1 MSHWQVLRRLLAFVR
16 PYAAVMALSTF
27 ARTVKLLMQTALIA
41 FAVAG
46 VSRYV
51 ADPGSTAMGYIVI
64 GLLGYS
70 LLLGVSSYVSTYT
83 EHYVAFHI
91 LATLRNM
98 FYDRMEPL
106 APAGTASLRSGDAVS
121 RVVNDCERVEPFFA
135 HTISP
140 AITALLVPA
149 ILFVFL
155 GQHYG
160 AEYVW
165 TLLPFMVFMVFILPA
180 IIAAVG
186 GRGGDDWRVAQG
198 EVNAHLTDSL
208 QGLRDT
214 IAFGYGTRRRAEG
227 WALGER
233 LKRGQD
239 ALTQA
244 DSIQRGL
251 AELTIAAAT
260 VAMLWVSWDLSQSGS
275 FDPLRVVPVVAAVT
289 ITSFNAAMG
298 LNNVVNDY
306 KVSIISARRLFELM
320 EQEPVVEDRSAAAV
334 AAPAIAAARAAG
346 PLPIEFREVSFSY
359 APLTMP
365 GSRPVLDAVSFEVP
379 AGRHIALVGSS
390 GAGKSTIANL
400 LLRFWDASR
409 GQILLGGH
417 PVSGFALEDLRDL
430 IAVVSQ
436 RGYLF
441 NSTVGENIRMGRA
454 GASEAEV
461 ADAVR
466 RAGLASWIDSLAQ
479 GLDTRV
485 GEMGSSVSGGQRQ
498 RIAIARALLKNAPV
512 LILDEATS
520 NLDVETEREVN
531 ATIRE
536 LGRGRTVL
544 TIAHR
549 LSTVLNADEILVL
562 EKGRIVERGTHA
574 ELLRRG
580 GVYAR
585 LFELQQDEV
594 DARATESIV
603 PA

>member
-1 MSHWQVLRRLLAFVR
+1 
-16 PYAAVMALSTF
+16 
-27 ARTVKLLMQTALIA
+27 
-41 FAVAG
+41 
-46 VSRYV
+46 
-51 ADPGSTAMGYIVI
+51 
-64 GLLGYS
+64 
-70 LLLGVSSYVSTYT
+70 
-83 EHYVAFHI
+83 
-91 LATLRNM
+91 
-98 FYDRMEPL
+98 
-106 APAGTASLRSGDAVS
+106 
-121 RVVNDCERVEPFFA
+121 
-135 HTISP
+135 
-140 AITALLVPA
+140 
-149 ILFVFL
+149 
-155 GQHYG
+155 
-160 AEYVW
+160 
-165 TLLPFMVFMVFILPA
+165 
-180 IIAAVG
+180 
-186 GRGGDDWRVAQG
+186 
-198 EVNAHLTDSL
+198 
-208 QGLRDT
+208 
-214 IAFGYGTRRRAEG
+214 
-227 WALGER
+227 
-233 LKRGQD
+233 
-239 ALTQA
+239 
-244 DSIQRGL
+244 
-251 AELTIAAAT
+251 
-260 VAMLWVSWDLSQSGS
+260 
-275 FDPLRVVPVVAAVT
+275 
-289 ITSFNAAMG
+289 
-298 LNNVVNDY
+298 
-306 KVSIISARRLFELM
+306 
-320 EQEPVVEDRSAAAV
+320 
-334 AAPAIAAARAAG
+334 
-346 PLPIEFREVSFSY
+346 
-359 APLTMP
+359 
-365 GSRPVLDAVSFEVP
+365 VLDAVSFEVP

-454 GASEAEV
+454 GASVAEV